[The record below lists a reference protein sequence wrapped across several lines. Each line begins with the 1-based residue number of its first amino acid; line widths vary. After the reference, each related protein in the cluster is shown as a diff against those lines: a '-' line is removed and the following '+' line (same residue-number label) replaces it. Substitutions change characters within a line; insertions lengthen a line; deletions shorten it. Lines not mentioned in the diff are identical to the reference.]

1 MTNEEERAKA
11 WRKEHEDLVL
21 RLAKTITSLL
31 SGQRVGAGLR
41 GLVTVEETSG
51 VRSCPCSLAYSLL
64 PMGVPGENAEQAQA
78 EFATLLALINH
89 PTDLV
94 LGMLAIGA
102 ALYAAT
108 IRAGGPEQFAAL
120 VASQEVP

>member
-1 MTNEEERAKA
+1 MANEEDRVEA
-11 WRKEHEDLVL
+11 WRVEHEDLVL

-31 SGQRVGAGLR
+31 SGQRVSAGLR
-41 GLVTVEETSG
+41 GLVAIEETSG
-51 VRSCPCSLAYSLL
+51 VQACPCSLVYSLL
-64 PMGVPGENAEQAQA
+64 SMVGTPGNAEQAQA

-120 VASQEVP
+120 VANQEVP